1 MSRSRSPL
9 PKKNTLI
16 TGPPGV
22 GKTTSVKDIAGMLR
36 EDVDGFYTD
45 EIREGGERKGFRIVS
60 LAGETGV
67 LAHVDIKGVSKTGRY
82 TVNIA
87 DLDEIGVVAI
97 RRAMKTGKA
106 IIVDEIGKMEL
117 LSAAFRST
125 VIEAIDSPCPVIAT
139 IMDKEE
145 TFCDAI
151 KARSDIQTVHVT
163 KENRDAVPGE
173 VVGLL
178 RKYLYSDT
186 Q

>member
-60 LAGETGV
+60 LAGEIGV

-151 KARSDIQTVHVT
+151 KARSDVQTVHVT

-178 RKYLYSDT
+178 REYLYSDT